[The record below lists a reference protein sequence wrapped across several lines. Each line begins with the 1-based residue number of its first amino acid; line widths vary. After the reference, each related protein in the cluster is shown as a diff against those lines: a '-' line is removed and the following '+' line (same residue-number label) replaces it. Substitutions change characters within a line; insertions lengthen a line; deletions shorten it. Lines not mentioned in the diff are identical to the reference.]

1 MLIYVKSRILKNNGD
16 GISHFAPCRFLR
28 SVANHAKVKPDFA
41 FGYHMISGIYPN
53 KAIQCIS
60 GALAC
65 IYSPVLLAY
74 FQAKPSFIIAA
85 SIHIFYIAAYI
96 YPNTIALYITSGFL
110 GAAGSLIWM
119 THGIT
124 VIHNSNDKTL
134 TRNYSLFFVIFQI
147 SFLASNRDL
156 GDIGDISIFYNL

>member
-1 MLIYVKSRILKNNGD
+1 MSGLFEGLPLYRT
-16 GISHFAPCRFLR
+16 
-28 SVANHAKVKPDFA
+28 
-41 FGYHMISGIYPN
+41 GYNLYPN

-147 SFLASNRDL
+147 SFLASNRNL
-156 GDIGDISIFYNL
+156 GKIEDFTILGIQFVRIKLTL